1 MAARSASVANR
12 RHPARPS
19 SLEEIIEG
27 RQKIEFRVAESVV
40 PVGTKGKAIS
50 LRVQSLA
57 AQAFKVAK
65 QIETPYLPDPI
76 MRRPGE
82 ILQAPTAKR
91 SV

>member
-1 MAARSASVANR
+1 
-12 RHPARPS
+12 
-19 SLEEIIEG
+19 
-27 RQKIEFRVAESVV
+27 
-40 PVGTKGKAIS
+40 VGTKGKAIS